1 MLEDDKNTMNENIE
15 ESINETT
22 PIIEEDKC
30 YYYEQVKRAEK
41 KKQYRPWAKYI
52 ATCLIISIAGGA
64 SFGVGLGWSQNYFS
78 KALPSDTVTA
88 PENYAPS
95 AKAISST
102 TMSKKDVIK
111 TVMPSVV
118 SISTKIQGESIW
130 GMVEGSGA
138 GSGIIFYEDD

>member
-52 ATCLIISIAGGA
+52 
-64 SFGVGLGWSQNYFS
+64 
-78 KALPSDTVTA
+78 
-88 PENYAPS
+88 
-95 AKAISST
+95 SS
-102 TMSKKDVIK
+102 
-111 TVMPSVV
+111 
-118 SISTKIQGESIW
+118 
-130 GMVEGSGA
+130 
-138 GSGIIFYEDD
+138 